1 MSQANAQR
9 SADEALM
16 NIQKVGPYT
25 IRPLSFG
32 AMALVTPMLTDVTQK
47 IIALAPEGR
56 FGMVDALQIGFQ
68 LLPEFIPIMA
78 RILDVEEEEIKGLEG
93 HMGMLL
99 LSAIWNANERLFT
112 DFFTLAATLCPKV
125 GATAAEPTA

>member
-1 MSQANAQR
+1 MSQTSEPR

-16 NIQKVGPYT
+16 HVRKVGPYT
-25 IRPLSFG
+25 VRPLSFG
-32 AMALVTPMLTDVTQK
+32 AMAVVTPMLTEVTKK
-47 IIALAPEGR
+47 IIALAPEGS

-68 LLPEFIPIMA
+68 LLPDFIPVMA
-78 RILDVEEEEIKGLEG
+78 RILDVEEDELKELDG

-99 LSAIWNANERLFT
+99 LGEIWNANERLFI

-125 GATAAEPTA
+125 GVKAAVPTA